1 MRSCAASAAKGLAG
15 KAEGLA
21 VLKASDVYTA
31 AMRSCAASAAKGLA
45 GKAEGLAVL
54 KGLAGKAEGLAVLK
68 EMEAI
73 GVTPNQATF
82 AVLMDVLAKAASF
95 GKSKPRE
102 GWDMLRLM
110 EQRGVVPDAA
120 ALFHPPREGW
130 DILRLMEQRGV
141 PREGWDILRLMEQRG
156 VVPDAAA
163 LSSQLSLMARCA
175 AKGADVSLQDG
186 LKLSLMARCTA
197 KGADVSLQDGL
208 KVISFAEERGVEID
222 AFLFSSLLAL
232 CAHAKI
238 PAGKTRLQAALA
250 ILKQLSDAG
259 IRRDTVVYNNVLTV
273 CGKCTQSTVADA
285 LEILEDMDKNKIE
298 ASAYTFSILLS
309 QCANSIY
316 DAQSGAELV
325 EDAEEVMTLMRG
337 RNLPPSVAVY
347 NSWLK
352 VLSKAAAYGAVGAKE
367 ASVVLAEMED
377 LGVRMNVVTLSSW
390 LSVIGNAVLSEKAT
404 GADAKVAIVK
414 AREEG
419 LAPPPECYN
428 LWIDAVRREALMGN
442 STAKDVI
449 GIVGREALMG
459 NSTVKDVIG
468 IVEYMRSV
476 GQMGKAAAKDVI
488 GIVEYMRSVG
498 QAPGTSTYNR
508 AMSVALHAPGTSTYN
523 RVMSVAA
530 RAVAAAKSR
539 KRGSITDGKA
549 ILALMAEDEVPLSP
563 VSLSAFIQLARADG
577 SKDAATEAWKVFDAA
592 PPSVRNEHVFTVMTT
607 ALVKAGQKNT
617 AKTMLD
623 LAKVQKNTAKTMFDL
638 AKVQG
643 LLPNTFMFNAA
654 MGAAEES
661 ADVDALWEQMQA
673 SGVRADAESAD
684 VDALWEQMQAS
695 GVRADAVTNRYLRLA
710 KKNMAPTRVRS
721 KRRNISR
728 EKRRIKGEP
737 PLDDR

>member
-1 MRSCAASAAKGLAG
+1 VGVVMGDTGEKQVGVQGGEEEVGGAQVANDVGIVDPDNLMQDAVARALKKADSMLDELSNSEASKARREGRQQIETLKNKKKKQEEDGQKAEQEVKAAKQA
-15 KAEGLA
+15 KIQRAE
-21 VLKASDVYTA
+21 ASDVYTA
-31 AMRSCAASAAKGLA
+31 AMRSCAASAA
-45 GKAEGLAVL
+45 

-102 GWDMLRLM
+102 GWD
-110 EQRGVVPDAA
+110 
-120 ALFHPPREGW
+120 
-130 DILRLMEQRGV
+130 
-141 PREGWDILRLMEQRG
+141 ILRLMEQRG

-175 AKGADVSLQDG
+175 
-186 LKLSLMARCTA
+186 A

-428 LWIDAVRREALMGN
+428 LWIDAV
-442 STAKDVI
+442 
-449 GIVGREALMG
+449 GREALMG

-476 GQMGKAAAKDVI
+476 GQ
-488 GIVEYMRSVG
+488 
-498 QAPGTSTYNR
+498 
-508 AMSVALHAPGTSTYN
+508 APGTSTYN

-623 LAKVQKNTAKTMFDL
+623 LAKVQ
-638 AKVQG
+638 G

-654 MGAAEES
+654 MGAAE
-661 ADVDALWEQMQA
+661 
-673 SGVRADAESAD
+673 ESAD

-710 KKNMAPTRVRS
+710 KKNMAPTRVRVPQATS